1 MPLSKYQGQNN
12 IVAQRVRQAREEAGL
27 TQEQLVARLQ
37 VMEVNIDQQAL
48 SRIELNLRLVRDYEL
63 LCLAKA
69 LKKDP
74 NWFLQDEA
82 SGTP

>member
-27 TQEQLVARLQ
+27 TQDQLVARLQ
-37 VMEVNIDQQAL
+37 VMEVNIDQQSL
-48 SRIELNLRLVRDYEL
+48 SRIEHNLRLVRDFEL
-63 LCLAKA
+63 ICLAKA

-74 NWFLQDEA
+74 NWFLQDKA
-82 SGTP
+82 DGMP

>member
-27 TQEQLVARLQ
+27 TQDQLVARLQ

>member
-27 TQEQLVARLQ
+27 TQDQLVARLQ
-37 VMEVNIDQQAL
+37 VMEVNIDQQSL
-48 SRIELNLRLVRDYEL
+48 SRIEHNLRLVRDFEL

-74 NWFLQDEA
+74 NWFLQDKA
-82 SGTP
+82 DGMP

>member
-27 TQEQLVARLQ
+27 TQDQLVARLQ

-74 NWFLQDEA
+74 NWFLQDDE
-82 SGTP
+82 P

>member
-27 TQEQLVARLQ
+27 TQDQLVARLQ

-63 LCLAKA
+63 LYLAKA

-82 SGTP
+82 DGKP

>member
-27 TQEQLVARLQ
+27 TQDQLVARLQ
-37 VMEVNIDQQAL
+37 VMEVNIDQQSL
-48 SRIELNLRLVRDYEL
+48 SRIEHNLRIVRDFEL

-82 SGTP
+82 GGIP

>member
-27 TQEQLVARLQ
+27 TQDQLVARLQ
-37 VMEVNIDQQAL
+37 VMEVNIDQQSL
-48 SRIELNLRLVRDYEL
+48 SRIEHNLRIVRDFEL

-82 SGTP
+82 GNMP

>member
-12 IVAQRVRQAREEAGL
+12 IVAQRVRQAREEAVL
-27 TQEQLVARLQ
+27 TQDQLVARLQ
-37 VMEVNIDQQAL
+37 VMEVNIDQQSL
-48 SRIELNLRLVRDYEL
+48 SRIEHNLRIVRDFEL

-74 NWFLQDEA
+74 NWFLQDKA
-82 SGTP
+82 DGMP

>member
-1 MPLSKYQGQNN
+1 M
-12 IVAQRVRQAREEAGL
+12 
-27 TQEQLVARLQ
+27 ARLQ
-37 VMEVNIDQQAL
+37 VMEVNIDQQSL
-48 SRIELNLRLVRDYEL
+48 SRIEHNLRIVRDFEL

-82 SGTP
+82 GGIP